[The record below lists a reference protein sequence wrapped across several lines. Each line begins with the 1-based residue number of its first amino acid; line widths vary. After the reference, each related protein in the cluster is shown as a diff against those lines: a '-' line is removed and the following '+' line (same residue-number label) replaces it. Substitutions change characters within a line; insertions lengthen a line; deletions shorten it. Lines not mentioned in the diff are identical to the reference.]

1 MQVFREEAGMAEK
14 KTTRGGE
21 VRCLNCF
28 ERIFPPPGPER
39 YACPACKMEWR
50 ISWASADVPKIRG
63 PVWEKV
69 RTNPK

>member
-1 MQVFREEAGMAEK
+1 MAEK

-28 ERIFPPPGPER
+28 ERIFPPAGAER
-39 YACPACKMEWR
+39 FACPKCKMEWR

-63 PVWEKV
+63 PVWEKMP
-69 RTNPK
+69 RKPQ